1 MPSRLLFAMLTQ
13 RQFHKMVNNTILWDC
28 KKNPQNPKIDWAKRY
43 RGYKEKCKKED
54 SFFMVSG
61 INFCPLL
68 DVKDAVIVIL
78 SIDKHVG
85 RYYFSALKPELIKRN
100 RFE

>member
-1 MPSRLLFAMLTQ
+1 
-13 RQFHKMVNNTILWDC
+13 
-28 KKNPQNPKIDWAKRY
+28 
-43 RGYKEKCKKED
+43 
-54 SFFMVSG
+54 MVSG

-100 RFE
+100 RSEWKGHCMLITPEPVNHKLPRAAPAYSIAHFIICIVVLNEGNNVSQ